1 MRVLATLALALAAG
15 AAGLLPA
22 AGAARAELP
31 VPPLRARVN
40 DLAGV
45 LDPPAAARL
54 ETRLE
59 AFERETTHQ
68 IAVLTVP
75 SLEGEAIEP
84 FALRVAEA
92 WQLGPAGV
100 DNGILLVV
108 APGDR
113 RARIEVGYGLE
124 GAVPDAI
131 AKRVLEDVMFPH
143 FRRGDFG
150 AGIEA
155 GAGALMQAARG
166 EQVDV
171 PRSTPP
177 ARRGAPHGDPLAV
190 VFFAALLG
198 TVLAAPL
205 RRARPLSSLVGGAAS
220 GGLTWLLLASL
231 GWAAA
236 AFVIAFV
243 FGLGGPVGGGRGRRG
258 GHIFLPGGGWGRG
271 GGFGG
276 GGFGGGGGG
285 FGGGGASG
293 SW

>member
-1 MRVLATLALALAAG
+1 MRAEAVGLAAALAA
-15 AAGLLPA
+15 ALLVAGS
-22 AGAARAELP
+22 AGALVP
-31 VPPLRARVN
+31 VPPLRGRVN

-45 LDPPAAARL
+45 LDPAAAR
-54 ETRLE
+54 RLE
-59 AFERETTHQ
+59 AALAAFEAETSHQ

-92 WQLGPAGV
+92 WRLGQAGA
-100 DNGILLVV
+100 DNGILVVV
-108 APGDR
+108 APVDR

-124 GAVPDAI
+124 GVVPDAI

-143 FRRGDFG
+143 FRRGDFA

-155 GAGALMQAARG
+155 GVDALMAAARG
-166 EQVDV
+166 ERVAL
-171 PRSTPP
+171 PP
-177 ARRGAPHGDPLAV
+177 AREGAPHADPLSV
-190 VFFAALLG
+190 VFFAALVG
-198 TVLAAPL
+198 TIFASPL
-205 RRARPLSSLVGGAAS
+205 RRRPPLASLASGAA
-220 GGLTWLLLASL
+220 GGLLAWALLASL
-231 GWAAA
+231 GWAAVGFA
-236 AFVIAFV
+236 LGFAM
-243 FGLGGPVGGGRGRRG
+243 GLVSPGAIGGGRGRRG
-258 GHIFLPGGGWGRG
+258 GPIFVPGGGFGGR